1 MSLLSALHVIEPLC
15 DNGEG
20 VEGLEEQEEERD
32 GDILGD
38 STADLPFLQSQFR
51 SILKDPIA
59 HIRQVFVDP
68 ELLVR

>member
-1 MSLLSALHVIEPLC
+1 MSHLSALHVLEPLC

-20 VEGLEEQEEERD
+20 VEGLKKQEEERD
-32 GDILGD
+32 GYIFGD
-38 STADLPFLQSQFR
+38 STADLPFLQAQFR

-68 ELLVR
+68 ELLIA